1 VPAFVPRLAET
12 ARSQPFEVP
21 NSLLSQKSRTCG
33 CWAGTAMVL
42 GAAEYGV
49 RDVHTWQS
57 AEGTYW
63 SAYGVPAAAH
73 YVTWLAEHPDYGL
86 SDIEAEVAAHATA
99 RTGEPT
105 EETEPSPNGPD
116 DSDGPGHPQH
126 PDRLGRPVAALR
138 HIKRLAVE
146 GGQRRGHRV
155 GGIGLAALA
164 AGLPIR
170 PDHLDHRHPRGRQVA
185 GQPAVVAAGAL
196 HPTLTSS
203 PCARIQASAPA

>member
-1 VPAFVPRLAET
+1 M
-12 ARSQPFEVP
+12 
-21 NSLLSQKSRTCG
+21 
-33 CWAGTAMVL
+33 AMVL

-49 RDVHTWQS
+49 RDVRTWQS

-63 SAYGVPAAAH
+63 STYGVPAAAH
-73 YVTWLAEHPDYGL
+73 YLTWLAEHPDYGL

-116 DSDGPGHPQH
+116 YGDGPGHPQH
-126 PDRLGRPVAALR
+126 PDRLGCPVAALR
-138 HIKRLAVE
+138 HIRRLAVE

-155 GGIGLAALA
+155 GGIGLGALA

-170 PDHLDHRHPRGRQVA
+170 PDHLDHRHPAAARWRA
-185 GQPAVVAAGAL
+185 SPQP
-196 HPTLTSS
+196 
-203 PCARIQASAPA
+203 